1 MGVKATAVREAA
13 AVHAER
19 EAAFAAREKQIREL
33 VTGFFVAHGQVE
45 QVMAAAKLRCE
56 QIMAAAT
63 AAAEQAQS
71 EAAGAVAGLQALGLS
86 RQELSQVT
94 RLKAGQVRA
103 LLAAARTP
111 GLSELGAASDGAED
125 TAAGTSQDAGAPTVP
140 GGGGDPD
147 ATQARPSLVGDG
159 DRGPVSAPSGRDGV
173 VAGTG
178 GRVDVSG
185 PDEVSADA
193 MNMLGADPTTMRGD
207 SGAVHSYGPA
217 AQR

>member
-13 AVHAER
+13 AVYAER

-45 QVMAAAKLRCE
+45 QVLAAAKLRCE
-56 QIMAAAT
+56 QIMAAAK
-63 AAAEQAQS
+63 ASAEQAQS

-103 LLAAARTP
+103 LLAASRTP
-111 GLSELGAASDGAED
+111 GPSEPGAASDCAED
-125 TAAGTSQDAGAPTVP
+125 TAAGTSQDAGAQTIPD
-140 GGGGDPD
+140 GGSDPD
-147 ATQARPSLVGDG
+147 PTRARPRLMGDG
-159 DRGPVSAPSGRDGV
+159 DRGLMSASSGRVGMA
-173 VAGTG
+173 AGTG
-178 GRVDVSG
+178 GRVDVPG

-193 MNMLGADPTTMRGD
+193 TTTLGADPTTTRGD
-207 SGAVHSYGPA
+207 SGAVPGNGPA